1 MAKQQQSKPA
11 WTTTSPRVLNIL
23 RPRILIP
30 LGCAVALLLSACLLA
45 VQFENQ
51 SYALQ
56 LQLFR
61 PSRYFEKECYAPGE
75 SATER
80 LQHGTTGISG
90 GEWQFNSSRDAN
102 NYALNSEQCLAAFP
116 KMFIEIDKSVAQRKE
131 ANNPI
136 TFKEIDSRKHLG
148 QGMARAMIYQGEVGC
163 PRMFD
168 GSWTDSYSYTSSNT
182 AT

>member
-1 MAKQQQSKPA
+1 MWGQAKQTTIEKMAKQQQSKPA
-11 WTTTSPRVLNIL
+11 WTTSSPRVLNIL

-30 LGCAVALLLSACLLA
+30 LGCALALLLSASLLA

-61 PSRYFEKECYAPGE
+61 PSRYFEKECYAPSE
-75 SATER
+75 PATDR
-80 LQHGTTGISG
+80 LQHVATGISD

-102 NYALNSEQCLAAFP
+102 NYALNSDQCLAAFP
-116 KMFIEIDKSVAQRKE
+116 KMFTEIDKSVAQRKE

-136 TFKEIDSRKHLG
+136 TFKEIDSRKRLG
-148 QGMARAMIYQGEVGC
+148 QGMARAMIYKGEVGHA
-163 PRMFD
+163 RL
-168 GSWTDSYSYTSSNT
+168 SLEV
-182 AT
+182 

>member
-11 WTTTSPRVLNIL
+11 WTTSSPRVLNIL
-23 RPRILIP
+23 RPRILVP
-30 LGCAVALLLSACLLA
+30 LGCALALLLSACLLA
-45 VQFENQ
+45 IRFEKQN
-51 SYALQ
+51 YALQ

-75 SATER
+75 SATDR
-80 LQHGTTGISG
+80 LQHGTTGVSD

-148 QGMARAMIYQGEVGC
+148 QGMARAMIYQGEVGHI
-163 PRMFD
+163 RQLLE
-168 GSWTDSYSYTSSNT
+168 G
-182 AT
+182 